1 MLPVLRILLLLGIF
15 ASPPASADLYGYVD
29 DQGVVHVASE
39 KVDHR
44 YALFAKGVNTS
55 EFSLSSELKHLPAPN
70 RLEDHIIYKRLQKTP
85 NVRKFESL
93 VAQEAR
99 RQNLELALVKAVIA
113 VESAYDPQAVSPK
126 GATGLMQLIPGTA
139 ARYGV
144 KRIADPGENVNGG
157 TRYLRDLLD
166 LFNGNLTLALAG
178 YNAGEAAV
186 QRYRNTVPP
195 FPETQAY
202 VRLVMQFYEHFGGG
216 LKKIEAAPRSRIRVT
231 LPPARRNFPP
241 EGVAVPQGM
250 VAEPQAPAASVLEQ
264 PRE

>member
-1 MLPVLRILLLLGIF
+1 MTKLRVALIHYWLVGMRGGERVLERIARLYPDADIF
-15 ASPPASADLYGYVD
+15 T
-29 DQGVVHVASE
+29 HV
-39 KVDHR
+39 
-44 YALFAKGVNTS
+44 
-55 EFSLSSELKHLPAPN
+55 
-70 RLEDHIIYKRLQKTP
+70 
-85 NVRKFESL
+85 
-93 VAQEAR
+93 
-99 RQNLELALVKAVIA
+99 
-113 VESAYDPQAVSPK
+113 YDPQAVSPK

-157 TRYLRDLLD
+157 TRYLRDLLN

-202 VRLVMQFYEHFGGG
+202 VRLVMQFYEYFGGG

-250 VAEPQAPAASVLEQ
+250 VAEPQAPAAFALEQ